1 MSGIVVLIIRILL
14 TAALYAFLGW
24 ALYTLY
30 RELSV
35 QSKLI
40 SEQNIP
46 AISFITLDEPGSDPQ
61 VYQLNEIFIGRDP
74 SCNLILSDDTVSA
87 RHARFSYKQNQWW
100 IEDLNS
106 TNGTYINDE
115 PVTTRVVII
124 SGDEIRCGQSVL
136 QVSIAGR
143 K

>member
-14 TAALYAFLGW
+14 TTALYAFLGW

-30 RELSV
+30 RELSI

-46 AISFITLDEPGSDPQ
+46 AISFITLDEPGNDPQ